1 MKMKVKIKKTRRTEK
16 GEHTGTAHELAAL
29 RQCQLQRGLKYSKK
43 REAVAAYF
51 LDADRHFT
59 VEQLYREVK
68 KVKPKI
74 GYSTVYRTLKLLA
87 DCGIAAV
94 HHFEKDEA
102 RFEPTHKEQHHDH
115 LVCEQCGRIV
125 EFTHPGIEQFQ
136 QEVAKRHQ
144 FVVRNHELQ
153 IYGVCKECQRKKKRS

>member
-1 MKMKVKIKKTRRTEK
+1 MKMKVKIKKTRHTEK
-16 GEHTGTAHELAAL
+16 GERTGTAHELAAL
-29 RQCQLQRGLKYSKK
+29 RQCQMQRGLKCSSK
-43 REAVAAYF
+43 REAIAAYF

-59 VEQLYREVK
+59 VEQLYREIR
-68 KVKPKI
+68 KVNPKI

-87 DCGIAAV
+87 DCGVAAV

-102 RFEPTHKEQHHDH
+102 RFEPTHREQHHDH
-115 LVCEQCGRIV
+115 LVCERCGRIV
-125 EFTHPGIEQFQ
+125 EFTHNGIEQFQ

-153 IYGVCKECQRKKKRS
+153 IYGVCRECQKRKRS